1 MPLPI
6 IGRKIRVYRGDV
18 ATGTVFV
25 GVTSKTITIN
35 NEAVDIT
42 DDDDN
47 GWRSMLADPAVR
59 SIDISAEG
67 VLKDD
72 GVIVDAINASSLL
85 EEYTIDIE
93 GVGSV
98 SGDFYVNGLEITGAT
113 NDAARYSTTFQS
125 SGPAV
130 YTQTA
135 S

>member
-1 MPLPI
+1 MSLPI
-6 IGRKIRVYRGDV
+6 IGRKIRVYRGNV

-67 VLKDD
+67 VLKAD
-72 GVIVDAINASSLL
+72 GIIVDAINASSLL
-85 EEYTIDIE
+85 EEYTLEIE

-98 SGDFYVNGLEITGAT
+98 AGDFYVNGLEITAAT

-130 YTQTA
+130 YTPED
-135 S
+135 